1 MRDEL
6 RLLYKAEYRL
16 YPSPSPVGDAARS
29 LLPVGYGDAN
39 ANGNA
44 FSECVFAPTASGTP
58 SGECVLALAG
68 RSPTK
73 IIPIISNAGK
83 W

>member
-6 RLLYKAEYRL
+6 RLLYKAEYWF

-39 ANGNA
+39 G
-44 FSECVFAPTASGTP
+44 FRVSGMRLP
-58 SGECVLALAG
+58 CGFCLQYAC
-68 RSPTK
+68 
-73 IIPIISNAGK
+73 
-83 W
+83 